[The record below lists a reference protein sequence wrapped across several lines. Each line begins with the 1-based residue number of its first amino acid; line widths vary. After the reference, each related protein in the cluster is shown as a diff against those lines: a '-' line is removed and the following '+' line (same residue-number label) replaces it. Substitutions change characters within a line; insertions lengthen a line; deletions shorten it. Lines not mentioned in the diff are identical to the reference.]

1 MLFKTPLAWL
11 QLTKERG
18 RFLSALVGIAF
29 ADMLMFMQLGFQ
41 LAGYYSQSAMH
52 RHLNADLVL
61 ISSKTVSIQAMRSF
75 SWRRLYQAQ
84 GIEGVKSISSLYV
97 GTLPDWKDPE
107 TGRSRIMYVMG
118 FDPQQPALDLPDVN
132 QQLNALKTPDVF
144 LFDRVSR
151 GDFVPRTAAKLE
163 QGESI
168 AIEAG
173 GRRIQLIG
181 LFTLG
186 ATPIADGNLITSDL
200 NFLRLFRTRQLGEI
214 DVGLINL
221 KPGTDAQR
229 VLEVLQTSLPKDVRV
244 LTKQGYVEFEK
255 DYVVNSTPTGAIFNI
270 GVAMGF
276 IIGTVIMYQILYSD
290 VTDHLAEYATLK
302 ARGYRDSY
310 LLGVVYQEAV
320 ILSVLGYAPG
330 FVMALG
336 FYEFT
341 SKLVKVAI
349 FMTFSSAIQVFVLSV
364 LMCCISGAIAARK
377 LRATDPADIFA

>member
-163 QGESI
+163 PGESI

-200 NFLRLFRTRQLGEI
+200 NFLRLFKTRQLGEI

>member
-1 MLFKTPLAWL
+1 MTFKTPLAWL

-52 RHLNADLVL
+52 RHLKADLVL
-61 ISSKTVSIQAMRSF
+61 ISSKTVSIQAMHSF
-75 SWRRLYQAQ
+75 SSRRLYQAQ
-84 GIEGVKSISSLYV
+84 GVEGVKSISPLYIS
-97 GTLPDWKDPE
+97 TLPDWKDPE

-118 FDPQQPALDLPDVN
+118 FEPGQPVLDLPEVN
-132 QQLNALKTPDVF
+132 QQLEVLKTPDVF

-151 GDFVPRTAAKLE
+151 GDFVTRTAARLE

-168 AIEAG
+168 AIEAA
-173 GRRIQLIG
+173 GRRTQLIG

-200 NFLRLFRTRQLGEI
+200 NFLRLFKNRQLGEI

-221 KPGTDAQR
+221 EPGTDAQR
-229 VLEVLQTSLPKDVRV
+229 VLEALQENLPKDVRV
-244 LTKQGYVEFEK
+244 LTKQRYVEFEK

-276 IIGTVIMYQILYSD
+276 IIGTVIMYQILYSE

-310 LLGVVYQEAV
+310 LLGVVYQEAI

-364 LMCCISGAIAARK
+364 LMCCISGAIASRK
-377 LRATDPADIFA
+377 LRAADPADIFS

>member
-61 ISSKTVSIQAMRSF
+61 ISAKTVSIQAMHSF

-84 GIEGVKSISSLYV
+84 GVEGVKSISSLYI
-97 GTLPDWKDPE
+97 GTLPNWKDPE

-151 GDFVPRTAAKLE
+151 GDFVPRVAAKLE
-163 QGESI
+163 QGKSI

-186 ATPIADGNLITSDL
+186 ATPIADGNLIASDL
-200 NFLRLFRTRQLGEI
+200 NFLRLFKTRQLGEI

-221 KPGTDAQR
+221 EPGTDTQK
-229 VLEVLQTSLPKDVRV
+229 VLEVLQTNLPKDIRV

-290 VTDHLAEYATLK
+290 VTDRLAEYATLK

>member
-18 RFLSALVGIAF
+18 RFLSALIGIAF

-61 ISSKTVSIQAMRSF
+61 ISSKTVSIQAMHSF

-84 GIEGVKSISSLYV
+84 GVEEVKSISSLYI
-97 GTLPDWKDPE
+97 GTLPNWKDPE

-132 QQLNALKTPDVF
+132 QQLNTLKTPDVF

-151 GDFVPRTAAKLE
+151 GDFVARTAAKLE
-163 QGESI
+163 QGDSI
-168 AIEAG
+168 TIEAG

-186 ATPIADGNLITSDL
+186 ATPIADGNLIASDL
-200 NFLRLFRTRQLGEI
+200 NFLRLFKTRQLGEI

-221 KPGTDAQR
+221 KPGTDTQK
-229 VLEVLQTSLPKDVRV
+229 VLEALQTSLPKDVRV

-310 LLGVVYQEAV
+310 LLGVIYQESL